1 MRSLKYFG
9 LFICLLSVVAMASG
23 NKLGIREV
31 RRVTFHSVVHI
42 GPNVLQPGEYVVRHA
57 MDGENHMMTFEP
69 VSGKGKEVVKVKCT
83 LVPLSEKAGNDSSV
97 FNTTASNE
105 KVLQELVF
113 AGDTAKHVF

>member
-9 LFICLLSVVAMASG
+9 LLLCVLSVAAMAAG

-31 RRVTFHSVVHI
+31 RRVTFHTAVHV

-83 LVPLSEKAGNDSSV
+83 LVPLSEKADSSHTV
-97 FNTTASNE
+97 FQTTAANE
-105 KVLQELVF
+105 RVLQELVF